1 MRGRF
6 EGFQAVFLYCPL
18 RARLTKCPMNNS
30 IISFLSFFK
39 WICCL
44 FLLFSPVFLPCL
56 KILMYSV
63 MKLHRLSGP
72 DRGMKGISN
81 KTRMS
86 YSCERLFWYITFR
99 LYWRLYTIGWHDND
113 VKKFDRLTQL
123 PWSGISR
130 VAFAIKM
137 SQTLFH
143 LTNWKGPH

>member
-6 EGFQAVFLYCPL
+6 EGFEAVFLYCPL

-44 FLLFSPVFLPCL
+44 FLLFSAVFLPCL

-81 KTRMS
+81 KTRMF

-99 LYWRLYTIGWHDND
+99 LYWLVFLGLLSQSKCLKLYFILRIG
-113 VKKFDRLTQL
+113 KALIR
-123 PWSGISR
+123 
-130 VAFAIKM
+130 FALYM
-137 SQTLFH
+137 LMLF
-143 LTNWKGPH
+143 LVGFAR